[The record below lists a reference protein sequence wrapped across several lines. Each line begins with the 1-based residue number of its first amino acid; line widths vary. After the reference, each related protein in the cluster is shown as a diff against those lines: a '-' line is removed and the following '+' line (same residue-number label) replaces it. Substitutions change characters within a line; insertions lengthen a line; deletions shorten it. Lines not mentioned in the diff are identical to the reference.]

1 MLKLFRQPTLLCFS
15 PPVMIATIIIELAL
29 AGWVITRYA
38 TSTAKRL
45 IVTLLI
51 SLAAFQLA
59 EYNVCS
65 SAPVDLFWSR
75 FGYIFITILPPL
87 GIHLLLQ
94 IRRESRPKLLI
105 FCYGAGAAFAAAFAF
120 LSTGLYHGVCAGNYV
135 IFILAQPLT
144 QFYEV
149 YYFSLVLIGLWL
161 GLRPATS
168 GTSLTRRRSLLWM
181 VMAYLAFSVP
191 TLIINLML
199 PATKAAVPSIM
210 CGFAVVFALI
220 IGLKVA
226 PLVLKQSPLPTS
238 LPLPKIPSH

>member
-1 MLKLFRQPTLLCFS
+1 
-15 PPVMIATIIIELAL
+15 MIATIIIELAL
-29 AGWVITRYA
+29 AGWVIIRYA

-45 IVTLLI
+45 IVTLLF

-87 GIHLLLQ
+87 GIHLLLR
-94 IRRESRPKLLI
+94 IRRESRPKLLALS
-105 FCYGAGAAFAAAFAF
+105 YATAAGFTAAFAF
-120 LSTGLYHGVCAGNYV
+120 LSTGLNHGVCAGNYV
-135 IFILAQPLT
+135 IFILAKPLT
-144 QFYEV
+144 QFYDI

-168 GTSLTRRRSLLWM
+168 VTSLTRRRGLLWM

-191 TLIINLML
+191 TIIINLML

-226 PLVLKQSPLPTS
+226 PLILKQSPFPTS
-238 LPLPKIPSH
+238 LPLPKIPSR